1 MTDKSPKSRRPL
13 SIGATLLIAAAI
25 LLYTQVGPWVSNRF
39 NIELPG
45 IPTPQSTADGG
56 AQNSDTGN
64 TPDLDASGNAD
75 SRTTKNRNSDEGKD
89 TTAVQPRKFP
99 KNNAAID
106 DFPPGG
112 LKSYGDIKVSPAG
125 LRYTKSSNEHRL
137 DHVMRHAKNALNR
150 PVHGVFDGDQAKV
163 IATIDEAYLKAQ
175 AGGRGVQRE
184 QDRNRTAFTVELNRR
199 VGYVGGQ
206 KGQRNGNPPCTKVK
220 LILEDK
226 NVITA
231 YPVD

>member
-1 MTDKSPKSRRPL
+1 MSDEKSRSRRPL

-25 LLYTQVGPWVSNRF
+25 FLYTQAGPWVANRYGL
-39 NIELPG
+39 ELPG
-45 IPTPQSTADGG
+45 LPTPQGT
-56 AQNSDTGN
+56 AQNGDADRDEVDQPSDLGGE
-64 TPDLDASGNAD
+64 SSKD
-75 SRTTKNRNSDEGKD
+75 SSK
-89 TTAVQPRKFP
+89 PRRDYSK
-99 KNNAAID
+99 KNNASID

-112 LKSYGDIKVSPAG
+112 LKSYGNVKVSPAG
-125 LRYTKSSNEHRL
+125 LRYTKGYNEHRL

-163 IATIDEAYLKAQ
+163 IATIDEAYRKAQ
-175 AGGRGVQRE
+175 AGGRGVTRE
-184 QDRNRTAFTVELNRR
+184 RTGDRVALTVDLNRR

-206 KGQRNGNPPCTKVK
+206 KGERNGNPPCTKVK